1 MQLPTRVWNTIYFS
15 KRNKLN
21 QLKTQCERT
30 STYGGQNFK
39 KLVTF
44 EFDQCP
50 LFSAYFQKYSI
61 KPSPILEKEIR
72 HVNAHVSFR
81 KHFKI
86 QIGNVRKR
94 TSKMVHVQNFKT
106 GHRPW
111 PMVEE
116 TFITFEPPPRI
127 LRSLYSWNRIE
138 KLKNVMLEK

>member
-1 MQLPTRVWNTIYFS
+1 MQLPKRAWKTIYFS
-15 KRNKLN
+15 KRNKFN

-30 STYGGQNFK
+30 SIYGGQNSK

-44 EFDQCP
+44 EINLCL

-61 KPSPILEKEIR
+61 KLSPILEQENI
-72 HVNAHVSFR
+72 HVNAHFSFR
-81 KHFKI
+81 NYFKI
-86 QIGNVRKR
+86 QIGKVWKR

-111 PMVEE
+111 PLVEE

-127 LRSLYSWNRIE
+127 LRSLYRWNRIE
-138 KLKNVMLEK
+138 KLKNTVWEK